1 MADAVV
7 VKDGGGAGP
16 EAKIHQILTQLC
28 DPGSMDAARHPA
40 PEIWIDQVFA
50 AKAVKRGGVIRRSV
64 ALVEREI
71 GRDRFVAE
79 VQERKFHLME
89 CGGQFVVVCN
99 RNPIRMIL

>member
-1 MADAVV
+1 
-7 VKDGGGAGP
+7 
-16 EAKIHQILTQLC
+16 
-28 DPGSMDAARHPA
+28 MDVARHPA
-40 PEIWIDQVFA
+40 PEIWIAQVFA

-64 ALVEREI
+64 SLVEREI

-79 VQERKFHLME
+79 VQERKFHLLE